1 MGGTK
6 WEKIGPVGPALAR
19 AIRAHSGSGRS
30 GPRPAMALVSSGA
43 AHLILKAKLLAGEGF
58 KWRPYAAIHKKL
70 PDGSAML
77 SELPKRADAP
87 EGDEQAEEAYC
98 AAVRIVS
105 DVFGKQRRSNTTADE
120 HKMYMRIFDGWLVR
134 EGFG

>member
-1 MGGTK
+1 
-6 WEKIGPVGPALAR
+6 
-19 AIRAHSGSGRS
+19 
-30 GPRPAMALVSSGA
+30 MALVSSGA
-43 AHLILKAKLLAGEGF
+43 AHLKAKLQVKG
-58 KWRPYAAIHKKL
+58 KWRPYAAIRKKL